1 MIVRYPPDFPSPGRA
16 IRYFDDAPAK
26 VRFNLTILGTRYGIQ
41 QIESFLW

>member
-1 MIVRYPPDFPSPGRA
+1 MIVRYPPRLSLPRTRNPL
-16 IRYFDDAPAK
+16 FDDAAAK